1 MSSAMNIQDL
11 PKLTL
16 EEVGAKIQENI
27 LLASNPPRQSIIPL
41 QEALRACIMRMYN
54 WDLGDDPHG
63 YAGAYD
69 EELQKMAA
77 AFGISLPP
85 SRNI

>member
-1 MSSAMNIQDL
+1 MNIQDL
-11 PKLTL
+11 PELTR
-16 EEVGAKIQENI
+16 EELGAEMLKNI
-27 LLASNPPRQSIIPL
+27 LSASTPARQTSTSL
-41 QEALRACIMRMYN
+41 QEALRTCIMRIYN

-77 AFGISLPP
+77 AFGIELPP
-85 SRNI
+85 SRNL